1 MIIDLHL
8 KGNLVVVAG
17 GGAEATRKIEALL
30 VEDCKILVVAD
41 QVTEDIERW
50 AGENKISLRRE
61 SLKDGRFLNELDH
74 LGMVI
79 AATDEAALNREL
91 AEAAKKLGVY
101 GYAADDPA
109 YSDFSHPSV
118 INLLDTVTIAIS
130 TGGRSPMVAK
140 KIRET
145 IEPLIKKSIPKKVI
159 LEIHLQE
166 AIRREAKKIISTPEG
181 RKAFLYGISRNEDI
195 QRLLSEEK
203 LEEAK
208 QAALNELKIFTQ
220 EG

>member
-8 KGNLVVVAG
+8 KGKLVVVAG
-17 GGAEATRKIEALL
+17 GGQEATRKVMALL

-41 QVTEDIERW
+41 QVTEEIERW
-50 AGENKISLRRE
+50 ADENKVSLRRE
-61 SLKDGRFLNELDH
+61 SFKDGEFLNELDH

-79 AATDEAALNREL
+79 ATTDDAAMNRKLVEAT
-91 AEAAKKLGVY
+91 KKLGVHA
-101 GYAADDPA
+101 YAVDDPS

-118 INLLDTVTIAIS
+118 INLYDTVTIAIS
-130 TGGRSPMVAK
+130 TRGKSPLAAK

-145 IEPLIKKSIPKKVI
+145 LEPLIKNSIPREVI

-166 AIRREAKKIISTPEG
+166 AVRREAKKYIPTPEG
-181 RKAFLYGISRNEDI
+181 RKAFLYEISRSEEI

-208 QAALNELKIFTQ
+208 KAALQKLKTFSPD
-220 EG
+220 G